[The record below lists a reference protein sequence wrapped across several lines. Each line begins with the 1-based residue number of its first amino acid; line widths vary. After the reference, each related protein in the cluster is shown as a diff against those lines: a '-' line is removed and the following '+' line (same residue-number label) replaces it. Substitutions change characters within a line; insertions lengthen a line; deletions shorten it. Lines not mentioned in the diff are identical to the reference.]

1 MKTTELE
8 EIIHLWEELKIKKEK
23 EELQATKDRNIIVR
37 ILETIKLKSNPIIKI
52 RIIKNNN
59 KETIIQIHK
68 NSQVAI
74 IIINRNHSFNIN
86 SNNSIYFII
95 FKEATIIMII
105 ITTTVEKIV
114 IGKMGK
120 KEINDLCTNRIT
132 VEIIIEKRIITID
145 IQQM

>member
-1 MKTTELE
+1 M
-8 EIIHLWEELKIKKEK
+8 KIKKEK

-68 NSQVAI
+68 NSQAAI